1 MKKTWIT
8 FISVVVLSFIT
19 LIWIGTEVYQTQPP
33 IPETVIIKETND
45 VLYTKADIQ
54 TGQNVWE
61 SIGGMEV
68 GSIWG
73 HGSYVAPDWTADW
86 IHKEAVFML
95 EAWAQNDFNTNY
107 DNLDVEK
114 KAALK
119 ARLIKDIKTNTYNE
133 ADKSVTL
140 SVSRLAA
147 IKENIKHYTSI
158 FSEGKDVYAI
168 PKGALVDSEKL
179 EQLNAFLFW
188 TSWAASTNRP
198 NKDYTYTSN
207 WPHEPLID
215 NKITSDSLIWSGLSI
230 VLLLLFVGIL
240 TYYYLINHE
249 KGELLTKPESDPL
262 TNLKLFPS
270 QKAILKYFIVIS
282 LLIGLQVIL
291 GIITV
296 HYTVEGQAFFGFDL
310 ASFLPYSVTRTWH
323 TQLAVFWIAATW
335 LATGLFLAP
344 MISGKEMK
352 YQVFGINFLFVAL
365 IVIVLGSMLGE
376 WLGIHQFLDLTT
388 NFFFGHQGYEYMDLG
403 RFWQIF
409 LGIGLVLWVVMV
421 SRHVLYGIRKN
432 DESKHLLI
440 ILLVSVMAIGMF
452 FFSGLMYGENSSL
465 PVINYWRWWLVHLW
479 VEGFFEVFATVV
491 IAYIFSRLKI
501 ISVKTAGRVSI
512 ASASIFLAGG
522 IIGTLHHLYY
532 SGTPVQAI
540 ALGATFSA
548 LEVVPLTLMGF
559 EIRENWNL
567 LKSKQWMQKYKWPIF
582 FFIAVAFWNFVGA
595 GVFGFLINP
604 PIALYYIQG
613 LNTTAVHAHTALFGV
628 YGMLGM
634 GFILI
639 CLRFYSDRDWQNTKL
654 KRAFWL
660 LNIGL
665 VAMVLLSLLPIGIIQ
680 AYTSITK
687 GYSFARDADLL
698 YSPTVQTLKWMRMI
712 GDIIFSAGIF
722 YFCWFTIGETVYNFK
737 RKNTEITEIDPN
749 IIGVKIVT
757 PLPLPVKDKNP

>member
-1 MKKTWIT
+1 MKKTWIA
-8 FISVVVLSFIT
+8 FISVVVLSFIA
-19 LIWIGTEVYQTQPP
+19 LIWVGTEVYQTQPP
-33 IPETVIIKETND
+33 IPERVIVKDSGKII
-45 VLYTKADIQ
+45 YTKEDIQ
-54 TGQNVWE
+54 IGQNVWE

-86 IHKEAVFML
+86 IHKEAKYLL
-95 EAWAQNDFNTNY
+95 EYWSEKDFQTTY
-107 DNLDVEK
+107 DNLDVEN
-114 KAALK
+114 KAAIK
-119 ARLIKDIKTNTYNE
+119 ARLVNDIKTNTFNS
-133 ADKSVTL
+133 KTKTVTI
-140 SVSRLAA
+140 SKERLAA
-147 IKENIKHYTSI
+147 IKANVMHYTSI
-158 FSEGKDVYAI
+158 FSEGKEEYAI
-168 PKGALVDSEKL
+168 PKGALTDSVKL

-215 NKITSDSLIWSGLSI
+215 NLITNDSLIWSGLSI
-230 VLLLLFVGIL
+230 VLLLLFIGIL
-240 TYYYLINHE
+240 TFYYLRNHE
-249 KGELLTKPESDPL
+249 KGESLTKPDSDPL
-262 TNLKLFPS
+262 AGMQLVSS
-270 QKAILKYFIVIS
+270 QKAVLKYFIVIS
-282 LLIGLQVIL
+282 LLIGLQIVL
-291 GIITV
+291 GILTV

-310 ASFLPYSVTRTWH
+310 ANYLPYSITRTWH

-344 MISGKEMK
+344 MISGKEFK
-352 YQVFGINFLFVAL
+352 YQNFGINFLFVAL
-365 IVIVLGSMLGE
+365 IIIVLGSMLGE
-376 WLGIHQFLDLTT
+376 WLGVHQFLDLTT

-409 LGIGLVLWVVMV
+409 LGIGLVLWVFMV
-421 SRHVLYGIRKN
+421 GRHIVHAIRKN
-432 DESKHLLI
+432 DSSKQLLI
-440 ILLVSVMAIGMF
+440 ILLISVIAIGMF

-491 IAYIFSRLKI
+491 IAFIFSKMEI
-501 ISVKTAGRVSI
+501 ISPRTAGRVSV
-512 ASASIFLAGG
+512 ASATIFLAGG

-532 SGTPVQAI
+532 SGTPIQAI

-559 EIRENWNL
+559 EIKESWSL
-567 LKSKQWMQKYKWPIF
+567 LKSKPWMQKYKWPIF
-582 FFIAVAFWNFVGA
+582 FFIAVSFWNFVGA

-639 CLRFYSDRDWQNTKL
+639 CLRFYSDRIWSSKKL

-665 VAMVLLSLLPIGIIQ
+665 VAMVLFSLLPIGIIQ

-687 GYSFARDADLL
+687 GYSFARDSELL
-698 YSPTVQTLKWMRMI
+698 YSPTVQTLKWLRMI
-712 GDIIFSAGIF
+712 GDIIFSIGIF
-722 YFCWFTIGETVYNFK
+722 YFCWFTISETIYNYK
-737 RKNTEITEIDPN
+737 RKNSTN
-749 IIGVKIVT
+749 
-757 PLPLPVKDKNP
+757 

>member
-1 MKKTWIT
+1 MRKIWIA
-8 FISVVVLSFIT
+8 FISVIVLSFVV
-19 LIWIGTEVYQTQPP
+19 LIWVGTEVYQTQPP
-33 IPETVIIKETND
+33 IPELVIIKETNA
-45 VLYTKADIQ
+45 VAYTKEDIQ
-54 TGQNVWE
+54 IGQNVWE

-86 IHKEAVFML
+86 IHKEAVYML
-95 EAWAQNDFNTNY
+95 EHWAQADFDTAY
-107 DNLDVEK
+107 DDLDVEK
-114 KAALK
+114 KAAIK
-119 ARLIKDIKTNTYNE
+119 ARLIKDVKTNTFNP
-133 ADKSVTL
+133 DTKTITISQV
-140 SVSRLAA
+140 RWDA
-147 IKENIKHYTSI
+147 ISENIKHYSSI
-158 FSEGKDVYAI
+158 FSDGYEQYAI
-168 PKGALVDSEKL
+168 PKGALTDTVKL
-179 EQLNAFLFW
+179 GQLNAFLFW

-198 NKDYTYTSN
+198 EKDYTYTSN

-215 NKITSDSLIWSGLSI
+215 NLITDDSIIWSGLSI
-230 VLLLLFVGIL
+230 VLLLLFIGIL
-240 TYYYLINHE
+240 TYYYLRNHE
-249 KGELLTKPESDPL
+249 KGEILEKPNVDPL
-262 TNLKLFPS
+262 SNLQLVGS
-270 QKAILKYFIVIS
+270 QRAVLKYFIVIS
-282 LLIGLQVIL
+282 LLIALQVIL
-291 GIITV
+291 GAITV
-296 HYTVEGQAFFGFDL
+296 HYTVEGQAFFGYDL
-310 ASFLPYSVTRTWH
+310 SSFLPYSITRTWH
-323 TQLAVFWIAATW
+323 TQLAIFWIAATW

-352 YQVFGINFLFVAL
+352 YQVFGINFLFFAL
-365 IVIVLGSMLGE
+365 LIIVLGSMLGE
-376 WLGIHQFLDLTT
+376 WLGVHQFLDLTT

-403 RFWQIF
+403 RFWQYF
-409 LGIGLVLWVVMV
+409 LAIGLVLWVIMV
-421 SRHVLYGIRKN
+421 GRHLLFAIRQK
-432 DESKHLLI
+432 DESKDLII
-440 ILLVSVMAIGMF
+440 ILLISVVAIGMF

-491 IAYIFSRLKI
+491 IAFIFSRMKV
-501 ISVKTAGRVSI
+501 ISPKTAGRVSV
-512 ASASIFLAGG
+512 ASAAIFLAGG

-567 LKSKQWMQKYKWPIF
+567 LKSKDWIQKYKWPIF
-582 FFIAVAFWNFVGA
+582 FFIAVAFWNFIGA

-634 GFILI
+634 GFIII
-639 CLRFYSDRDWQNTKL
+639 CLRFYSDRVWQNTKL

-665 VAMVLLSLLPIGIIQ
+665 TAMVLFSLLPIGIIQ

-698 YSPTVQTLKWMRMI
+698 YSPVVQTLKWLRMI
-712 GDIIFSAGIF
+712 GDVIFSVGIF
-722 YFCWFTIGETVYNFK
+722 YFCWFTIDETIYNFK
-737 RKNTEITEIDPN
+737 RKKVEN
-749 IIGVKIVT
+749 
-757 PLPLPVKDKNP
+757 

>member
-1 MKKTWIT
+1 MRKTWIA
-8 FISVVVLSFIT
+8 FISVVTLSFIA
-19 LIWIGTEVYQTQPP
+19 LIWVGTEVYQTQPP
-33 IPETVIIKETND
+33 IPEKVVIKSSGEII
-45 VLYTKADIQ
+45 YTKEDIQ

-86 IHKEAVFML
+86 IHKEAIYLLNHWSKTEFQVP
-95 EAWAQNDFNTNY
+95 Y
-107 DNLDVEK
+107 DSLNVER
-114 KAALK
+114 KAAIK
-119 ARLIKDIKTNTYNE
+119 ARLINDIKTNTFNASTNIITISKE
-133 ADKSVTL
+133 
-140 SVSRLAA
+140 RLAA
-147 IKENIKHYTSI
+147 IKSNVKHYRSI
-158 FSEGKDVYAI
+158 FSDGKEEYAI
-168 PKGALVDSEKL
+168 PKGALTDSVKL

-215 NKITSDSLIWSGLSI
+215 NVITKDSVIWSGLSI
-230 VLLLLFVGIL
+230 VLLLLFIGIL
-240 TYYYLINHE
+240 TFYYLRNHE
-249 KGELLTKPESDPL
+249 KGDVITKPNTDPL
-262 TNLKLFPS
+262 TGMKLVRS

-282 LLIGLQVIL
+282 LLIGLQVVL

-296 HYTVEGQAFFGFDL
+296 HYTVEGQAFFGIDL
-310 ASFLPYSVTRTWH
+310 ASFLPYSITRTWH

-335 LATGLFLAP
+335 LSTGLFLAP
-344 MISGKEMK
+344 MISGKEFK

-365 IVIVLGSMLGE
+365 LIIVLGSMLGE
-376 WLGIHQFLDLTT
+376 WLGVHQFLDLTT

-403 RFWQIF
+403 RFWQLF
-409 LGIGLVLWVVMV
+409 LGIGLILWVFMV
-421 SRHVLYGIRKN
+421 GRHIVYAIRKN
-432 DESKHLLI
+432 DASKQLLTILLI
-440 ILLVSVMAIGMF
+440 SVVAIGMF

-491 IAYIFSRLKI
+491 IAFIFSKMEI
-501 ISVKTAGRVSI
+501 ISARTAGRVSI
-512 ASASIFLAGG
+512 ASATIFLSGG

-559 EIRENWNL
+559 EIKESWTL
-567 LKSKQWMQKYKWPIF
+567 LKSKPWMQKYKWPIF
-582 FFIAVAFWNFVGA
+582 FFIAVSFWNFIGA

-634 GFILI
+634 GFIII
-639 CLRFYSDRDWQNTKL
+639 CLRFYSNRTWESKKL
-654 KRAFWL
+654 KRAFWF

-665 VAMVLLSLLPIGIIQ
+665 IAMVLFSLLPIGIIQ
-680 AYTSITK
+680 AYTSITQ
-687 GYSFARDADLL
+687 GYSFARDAELL
-698 YSPTVQTLKWMRMI
+698 YSPVVQTLKWLRMI
-712 GDIIFSAGIF
+712 GDIIFSIGIY
-722 YFCWFTIGETVYNFK
+722 YFCWFTISETIYNYK
-737 RKNTEITEIDPN
+737 RK
-749 IIGVKIVT
+749 KI
-757 PLPLPVKDKNP
+757 N

>member
-1 MKKTWIT
+1 MKKIWIA
-8 FISVVVLSFIT
+8 FISVIVLSFAV
-19 LIWIGTEVYQTQPP
+19 LIWVGTEVYQKQPP
-33 IPETVIIKETND
+33 IPEKVLVKDTNE
-45 VLYTKADIQ
+45 VFYTIEDIQ
-54 TGQNVWE
+54 IGQNVWE

-73 HGSYVAPDWTADW
+73 HGSYVAPDWSADW
-86 IHKEAVFML
+86 IHREAVFML
-95 EAWAQNDFNTNY
+95 ELWANRDFNKQY
-107 DNLDVEK
+107 EQLDVEQ
-114 KAALK
+114 KAAIK
-119 ARLIKDIKTNTYNE
+119 ARLIKDIKTNTYNSATKTIVISKE
-133 ADKSVTL
+133 RV
-140 SVSRLAA
+140 AA
-147 IKENIKHYTSI
+147 INNNIQHYSKV
-158 FSEGKDVYAI
+158 FSEGNERYAI
-168 PKGALVDSEKL
+168 PEGALKDETKL
-179 EQLNAFLFW
+179 KQLNAFFFW

-198 NKDYTYTSN
+198 EKDYTYTSN

-215 NKITSDSLIWSGLSI
+215 NNITDGSIIWSGLSI
-230 VLLLLFVGIL
+230 VLLLVFIGIL
-240 TYYYLINHE
+240 TFYYLRNHE
-249 KGELLTKPESDPL
+249 KGEALTKPDKDPL
-262 TNLKLFPS
+262 ANMQLFKS
-270 QKAILKYFIVIS
+270 QKAVLKYFFVIS

-291 GIITV
+291 GVITV
-296 HYTVEGQAFFGFDL
+296 HYTVEGQSFFGFDL
-310 ASFLPYSVTRTWH
+310 SKYLPYSVSRTWH

-344 MISGKEMK
+344 MISKKEMK
-352 YQVFGINFLFVAL
+352 YQLFGINFLFVAL
-365 IVIVLGSMLGE
+365 IVIVFGSMLGE
-376 WLGIHQFLDLTT
+376 WLGVHQFLDLTT

-421 SRHVLYGIRKN
+421 SRHIIYAIRKN

-440 ILLVSVMAIGMF
+440 ILLISVMAIGMF

-491 IAYIFSRLKI
+491 IAFIFSRMEI
-501 ISVKTAGRVSI
+501 ISPKTAGRVSV

-532 SGTPVQAI
+532 SGTPIQAI

-567 LKSKQWMQKYKWPIF
+567 LKSKEWIQNYKWPIF
-582 FFIAVAFWNFVGA
+582 FFIAVSFWNFLGA

-634 GFILI
+634 GFIII
-639 CLRFYSDRDWQNTKL
+639 CLRFYSDRVWNSKKL
-654 KRAFWL
+654 KRAFWC

-665 VAMVLLSLLPIGIIQ
+665 VAMVVLSLLPIGIIQ
-680 AYTSITK
+680 AYTSITE
-687 GYSFARDADLL
+687 GYSFARESDLL
-698 YSPTVQTLKWMRMI
+698 YSPTIQTLKWMRMI
-712 GDIIFSAGIF
+712 GDIIFSVGIY
-722 YFCWFTIGETVYNFK
+722 YFCWFTIDEVIYNYK
-737 RKNTEITEIDPN
+737 RK
-749 IIGVKIVT
+749 K
-757 PLPLPVKDKNP
+757 

>member
-1 MKKTWIT
+1 MKKVWIA
-8 FISVVVLSFIT
+8 FSSVVILSFIA
-19 LIWIGTEVYQTQPP
+19 LIWVGTEVYQKQPP
-33 IPETVIIKETND
+33 IPKTVIIQETGET
-45 VLYTKADIQ
+45 VFTIEDIQ

-73 HGSYVAPDWTADW
+73 HGSYVAPDWSADW
-86 IHKEAVFML
+86 IHKEAVFLL
-95 EAWAQNDFNTNY
+95 ETWAQRDFDTSY
-107 DNLDVEK
+107 ESLGVEP

-119 ARLIKDIKTNTYNE
+119 ARLIKTIKTNTYNPSN
-133 ADKSVTL
+133 KSVTITKDRY
-140 SVSRLAA
+140 SA
-147 IKENIKHYTSI
+147 IVENAKHYADI
-158 FSEGKDVYAI
+158 FSNGHEKYAI
-168 PKGALVDSEKL
+168 PEGALVDVEKL
-179 EQLNAFLFW
+179 GQLNAFLFW

-198 NKDYTYTSN
+198 EKDYTYTSN
-207 WPHEPLID
+207 WPHEPLIG
-215 NKITSDSLIWSGLSI
+215 NTITADSQIWSGFSV
-230 VLLLLFVGIL
+230 VLLLLFIGVL
-240 TYYYLINHE
+240 TYYYLRKHE
-249 KGELLTKPESDPL
+249 KGDAIVHPKQDPL
-262 TNLKLFPS
+262 DTLVLVKS
-270 QKAILKYFIVIS
+270 QKSVLKYFIVIS
-282 LLIGLQVIL
+282 LLIALQVIL
-291 GIITV
+291 GALTV
-296 HYTVEGQAFFGFDL
+296 HYTVEGQAFFGMDL
-310 ASFLPYSVTRTWH
+310 SSILPYSITRTWH

-352 YQVFGINFLFVAL
+352 FQVFGINFLFGAL
-365 IVIVLGSMLGE
+365 LVIVLGSLIGE
-376 WLGIHQFLDLTT
+376 WLGVHQFLDLTT

-409 LGIGLVLWVVMV
+409 LAIGLVLWVIMV
-421 SRHVLYGIRKN
+421 GRHVVFAIKKN
-432 DESKHLLI
+432 DDSKHLLI
-440 ILLVSVMAIGMF
+440 ILLISVITIGMF

-479 VEGFFEVFATVV
+479 VEGFFEVFATVI
-491 IAYIFSRLKI
+491 IAFIFLRMKI
-501 ISVKTAGRVSI
+501 LSAKTAGRASI
-512 ASASIFLAGG
+512 ASATIFLAGG

-559 EIRENWNL
+559 EIRENWNI
-567 LKSKQWMQKYKWPIF
+567 LKEHDWMQKYKWPIF
-582 FFIAVAFWNFVGA
+582 FFIAVSFWNMVGA

-628 YGMLGM
+628 YGLLGM
-634 GFILI
+634 GFIII
-639 CLRFYSDRDWQNTKL
+639 CLRFYSDRVWNSKKL

-665 VAMVLLSLLPIGIIQ
+665 VAMVVFSMLPVGVIQ

-687 GYSFARDADLL
+687 GYSFARSADLL

-712 GDIIFSAGIF
+712 GDVIFSLGIF
-722 YFCWFTIGETVYNFK
+722 YFCWFTIGETIYCLK
-737 RKNTEITEIDPN
+737 RKTNTL
-749 IIGVKIVT
+749 K
-757 PLPLPVKDKNP
+757 

>member
-1 MKKTWIT
+1 MRKIWIA
-8 FISVVVLSFIT
+8 FISVVALSFMA
-19 LIWIGTEVYQTQPP
+19 LIWVGTDIYQTQPP
-33 IPETVIIKETND
+33 IPDLVFIKESNEI
-45 VLYTKADIQ
+45 VYTKEDIQ

-86 IHKEAVFML
+86 IHKEAIYL
-95 EAWAQNDFNTNY
+95 LNYWAEFEHQKDFKSLNN
-107 DNLDVEK
+107 EQQG
-114 KAALK
+114 AIK
-119 ARLIKDIKTNTYNE
+119 ARLVAEIKTNTFNE
-133 ADKSVTL
+133 TTKSISISEARYT
-140 SVSRLAA
+140 A
-147 IKENIKHYTSI
+147 IKENCNYYASL
-158 FSEGKDVYAI
+158 FSNGHEKYAI
-168 PKGALVDSEKL
+168 PKGALTDPIKL
-179 EQLNAFLFW
+179 KQLNAFLFW

-198 NKDYTYTSN
+198 NTDYTYTSN

-215 NKITSDSLIWSGLSI
+215 NTITADSQLWSGFSVI
-230 VLLLLFVGIL
+230 LLILFIGIL
-240 TYYYLINHE
+240 AYYYLRSHE
-249 KGELLTKPESDPL
+249 KGEAVKHPDKDPL
-262 TNLKLFPS
+262 LKLKFTRS
-270 QKAILKYFIVIS
+270 QKAVLKYFFVIS
-282 LLIGLQVIL
+282 LLIGLQIIL

-296 HYTVEGQAFFGFDL
+296 HYTVEGQAFFGIDL
-310 ASFLPYSVTRTWH
+310 ASVLPYSISRTWH

-344 MISGKEMK
+344 MISGKEMR
-352 YQVFGINFLFVAL
+352 YQVFGINFLFIAL
-365 IVIVLGSMLGE
+365 LIIVLGSMLGE
-376 WLGIHQFLDLTT
+376 WLGVHQFLDLTT

-403 RFWQIF
+403 RFWQIL
-409 LGIGLVLWVVMV
+409 LGVGLILWVFMV
-421 SRHVLYGIRKN
+421 GRHILFGIRKK
-432 DESKHLLI
+432 DDSKHLLI
-440 ILLVSVMAIGMF
+440 VLLVSVVAIGMF

-479 VEGFFEVFATVV
+479 VEGFFEVFATVI
-491 IAYIFSRLKI
+491 IAFIFLRMKI
-501 ISVKTAGRVSI
+501 LSAKTAGRASI
-512 ASASIFLAGG
+512 ASATIFLTGG

-567 LKSKQWMQKYKWPIF
+567 LKTSAWIQRYKWPIF
-582 FFIAVAFWNFVGA
+582 FFIAVAFWNLVGA

-639 CLRFYSDRDWQNTKL
+639 CLRFYSDRSWNSKQL
-654 KRAFWL
+654 KRAFWF

-665 VAMVLLSLLPIGIIQ
+665 IAMVLISVLPIGIIQ
-680 AYTSITK
+680 AYTSMTK
-687 GYSFARDADLL
+687 GYSYARDAELL
-698 YSPTVQTLKWMRMI
+698 YSPTVQTLKWLRMI
-712 GDIIFSAGIF
+712 GDVIFSIGIV
-722 YFCWFTIGETVYNFK
+722 YFIVFVVKETKYCLT
-737 RKNTEITEIDPN
+737 RK
-749 IIGVKIVT
+749 
-757 PLPLPVKDKNP
+757 

>member
-1 MKKTWIT
+1 
-8 FISVVVLSFIT
+8 
-19 LIWIGTEVYQTQPP
+19 
-33 IPETVIIKETND
+33 
-45 VLYTKADIQ
+45 
-54 TGQNVWE
+54 
-61 SIGGMEV
+61 
-68 GSIWG
+68 
-73 HGSYVAPDWTADW
+73 
-86 IHKEAVFML
+86 
-95 EAWAQNDFNTNY
+95 
-107 DNLDVEK
+107 
-114 KAALK
+114 
-119 ARLIKDIKTNTYNE
+119 
-133 ADKSVTL
+133 
-140 SVSRLAA
+140 
-147 IKENIKHYTSI
+147 
-158 FSEGKDVYAI
+158 
-168 PKGALVDSEKL
+168 
-179 EQLNAFLFW
+179 
-188 TSWAASTNRP
+188 
-198 NKDYTYTSN
+198 
-207 WPHEPLID
+207 
-215 NKITSDSLIWSGLSI
+215 
-230 VLLLLFVGIL
+230 GIL
-240 TYYYLINHE
+240 TYYYLLNHE
-249 KGELLTKPESDPL
+249 KEEILTKPDTDPL
-262 TNLKLFPS
+262 TNLKLFKS
-270 QKAILKYFIVIS
+270 QKTILKYFIVIS

-291 GIITV
+291 GIVTV

-310 ASFLPYSVTRTWH
+310 ANYLPYSITRTWH

-352 YQVFGINFLFVAL
+352 YQRFGINFLFFAL
-365 IVIVLGSMLGE
+365 LVIVLGSMLGE
-376 WLGIHQFLDLTT
+376 WLGVHQFLDLTT

-409 LGIGLVLWVVMV
+409 LGIGLVLWVIMV
-421 SRHVLYGIRKN
+421 SRHIFYAISKK

-440 ILLVSVMAIGMF
+440 ILLISVMAIGMF
-452 FFSGLMYGENSSL
+452 FFSGLMYGENSTL

-501 ISVKTAGRVSI
+501 ISGKTAGRVSI

-567 LKSKQWMQKYKWPIF
+567 LKSKEWMQKYKWPIF
-582 FFIAVAFWNFVGA
+582 FFIAVAFWNFIGA

-639 CLRFYSDRDWQNTKL
+639 CLRFYSDRVWQNKKL
-654 KRAFWL
+654 TLAFWL

-665 VAMVLLSLLPIGIIQ
+665 VAMVVLSLLPIGIIQ

-687 GYSFARDADLL
+687 G
-698 YSPTVQTLKWMRMI
+698 
-712 GDIIFSAGIF
+712 
-722 YFCWFTIGETVYNFK
+722 
-737 RKNTEITEIDPN
+737 
-749 IIGVKIVT
+749 
-757 PLPLPVKDKNP
+757 

>member
-1 MKKTWIT
+1 MKKIWIAFT
-8 FISVVVLSFIT
+8 SVVVLSFIV
-19 LIWIGTEVYQTQPP
+19 LIWVGTEVYQTQPP
-33 IPETVIIKETND
+33 IPEQVIVKESGEI
-45 VLYTKADIQ
+45 LYTKEDIQ
-54 TGQNVWE
+54 IGQNVWE

-95 EAWAQNDFNTNY
+95 EAWAQRDFQTNY
-107 DNLDVEK
+107 EDLDVEK

-119 ARLIKDIKTNTYNE
+119 ARLIKDIKTNTYN
-133 ADKSVTL
+133 KSDGTITI
-140 SVSRLAA
+140 SESRLAA
-147 IKENIKHYTSI
+147 TQSNIKHFTTI
-158 FSEGKDVYAI
+158 FSEGKAEYAI
-168 PKGALVDSEKL
+168 PKGALVDKDKL
-179 EQLNAFLFW
+179 EKLNAFLFW

-198 NKDYTYTSN
+198 NKEYTYTSN

-215 NKITSDSLIWSGLSI
+215 NNITKNSLIWSGLSI
-230 VLLLLFVGIL
+230 VLLLLFIGIL
-240 TYYYLINHE
+240 TFYYLRNHE
-249 KGELLTKPESDPL
+249 KGEVLTKPESDPL
-262 TNLKLFPS
+262 ENLKFTRS
-270 QKAILKYFIVIS
+270 QRAVLKYFIVIS

-296 HYTVEGQAFFGFDL
+296 HYTVEGQAFFGFEL
-310 ASFLPYSVTRTWH
+310 SSYLPYSITRTWH

-365 IVIVLGSMLGE
+365 IVIVFGSMLGE
-376 WLGIHQFLDLTT
+376 WLGVHQFLTLTM

-421 SRHVLYGIRKN
+421 SRHVIYGIRKN
-432 DESKHLLI
+432 DSSKHLLI
-440 ILLVSVMAIGMF
+440 ILLISVIAIGMF

-491 IAYIFSRLKI
+491 IAFIFSKLKI
-501 ISVKTAGRVSI
+501 ISESTAGRVSI

-582 FFIAVAFWNFVGA
+582 FFIAVAFWNFIGA

-613 LNTTAVHAHTALFGV
+613 LNTTAVHAHAALFGV

-639 CLRFYSDRDWQNTKL
+639 CLRFYSDRNWDSTKL

-665 VAMVLLSLLPIGIIQ
+665 VAMIVFSLLPIGIIQ

-687 GYSFARDADLL
+687 GYSFARDSDLL
-698 YSPTVQTLKWMRMI
+698 YSPTIQTLKWMRMI
-712 GDIIFSAGIF
+712 GDVIFSAGIF
-722 YFCWFTIGETVYNFK
+722 YFCWFTIKETIYNYK
-737 RKNTEITEIDPN
+737 RKA
-749 IIGVKIVT
+749 
-757 PLPLPVKDKNP
+757 

>member
-1 MKKTWIT
+1 MKKIWIAFT
-8 FISVVVLSFIT
+8 SVIVLSFAV
-19 LIWIGTEVYQTQPP
+19 LIWVGTQVYQKQPP
-33 IPETVIIKETND
+33 IPDKVLVKDTNE
-45 VLYTKADIQ
+45 VFYTKEDIQ
-54 TGQNVWE
+54 IGQNVWE

-73 HGSYVAPDWTADW
+73 HGSYVAPDWSADW
-86 IHKEAVFML
+86 IHREAVFML
-95 EAWAQNDFNTNY
+95 DLWAKRDFNQKY
-107 DNLDVEK
+107 KALDVEK
-114 KAALK
+114 KAAIK
-119 ARLIKDIKTNTYNE
+119 ARLIKDIKTNTYNSATKTIIISKE
-133 ADKSVTL
+133 RV
-140 SVSRLAA
+140 AA
-147 IKENIKHYTSI
+147 INNNIEHFSKI
-158 FSEGKDVYAI
+158 FSNGNERYAI
-168 PKGALVDSEKL
+168 PEGALTDEAKL
-179 EQLNAFLFW
+179 KQLNAFFFW

-198 NKDYTYTSN
+198 EKDYTYTSN

-215 NKITSDSLIWSGLSI
+215 NNITDSSIIWSGLSI
-230 VLLLLFVGIL
+230 VLLLVFIGIL
-240 TYYYLINHE
+240 TFYYLRNHE
-249 KGELLTKPESDPL
+249 KGESLTKPDSDPL
-262 TNLKLFPS
+262 ANMTLAKS
-270 QKAILKYFIVIS
+270 QKAVLKYFFVIS

-296 HYTVEGQAFFGFDL
+296 HYTVEGQSFFGFNL
-310 ASFLPYSVTRTWH
+310 AKYLPYSVSRTWH

-344 MISGKEMK
+344 MISKKEMK
-352 YQVFGINFLFVAL
+352 YQLFGINFLFVAL
-365 IVIVLGSMLGE
+365 IVIVFGSMVGE
-376 WLGIHQFLDLTT
+376 WLGVHQFLDLTT

-421 SRHVLYGIRKN
+421 SRHIIYAIRKN

-440 ILLVSVMAIGMF
+440 ILLISVMAIGMF

-491 IAYIFSRLKI
+491 IAFIFSRMEI
-501 ISVKTAGRVSI
+501 ISPKTAGRVSI

-532 SGTPVQAI
+532 SGTPIQAI

-567 LKSKQWMQKYKWPIF
+567 LKSKKWIQIYKWPIF
-582 FFIAVAFWNFVGA
+582 FFIAVSFWNFLGA

-634 GFILI
+634 GFIII
-639 CLRFYSDRDWQNTKL
+639 CLRFYSDRVWSSTKL
-654 KRAFWL
+654 KRAFWF

-665 VAMVLLSLLPIGIIQ
+665 VAMVVLSLLPIGIIQ
-680 AYTSITK
+680 AYTSITE
-687 GYSFARDADLL
+687 GYSFARESDLL
-698 YSPTVQTLKWMRMI
+698 YSPTIQTLKWMRMI
-712 GDIIFSAGIF
+712 GDILFSIGIF
-722 YFCWFTIGETVYNFK
+722 YFCWFTIDEVMYNYK
-737 RKNTEITEIDPN
+737 RK
-749 IIGVKIVT
+749 K
-757 PLPLPVKDKNP
+757 

>member
-1 MKKTWIT
+1 MKKVWIA
-8 FISVVVLSFIT
+8 FSSVVILSFIA
-19 LIWIGTEVYQTQPP
+19 LIWVGTEVYQTQPP
-33 IPETVIIKETND
+33 IPETVTIKETGEI
-45 VLYTKADIQ
+45 VFTKADIQ
-54 TGQNVWE
+54 IGQNVWE

-73 HGSYVAPDWTADW
+73 HGSYVAPDWSADW

-95 EAWAQNDFNTNY
+95 AAWAKKDFNSTY
-107 DNLDVEK
+107 ENLDVEN

-119 ARLIKDIKTNTYNE
+119 ARLIKDIKTNSYNPETE
-133 ADKSVTL
+133 AINISAA
-140 SVSRLAA
+140 RYAA
-147 IKENIKHYTSI
+147 ITSNSAHYTDI
-158 FSEGKDVYAI
+158 FSNGYEQYAI
-168 PKGALVDSEKL
+168 PKGALTDTVKL
-179 EQLNAFLFW
+179 AQLNAFLFW

-198 NKDYTYTSN
+198 NENYTYTSN
-207 WPHEPLID
+207 WPHEPLIG
-215 NKITSDSLIWSGLSI
+215 NTITPESQIWSGFSI
-230 VLLLLFVGIL
+230 VLLLLFIGAL
-240 TYYYLINHE
+240 SYYYIRNHE
-249 KGELLTKPESDPL
+249 KGDAVIHPDHDPL
-262 TNLKLFPS
+262 ETLVLTRS
-270 QKAILKYFIVIS
+270 QRSVLKYFIVIS
-282 LLIGLQVIL
+282 LLIALQVVL
-291 GIITV
+291 GALTV

-310 ASFLPYSVTRTWH
+310 SSFLPYSITRTWH

-352 YQVFGINFLFVAL
+352 FQVFGINFLFIAL
-365 IVIVLGSMLGE
+365 IIIVFGSMLGE
-376 WLGIHQFLDLTT
+376 WLGVHQFLDLTT

-409 LGIGLVLWVVMV
+409 LGIGLVLWVLMV
-421 SRHVLYGIRKN
+421 GRHVVFAIKKN
-432 DESKHLLI
+432 DDSKHLLI
-440 ILLVSVMAIGMF
+440 ILLISVIAIGMF

-491 IAYIFSRLKI
+491 IAFIFLRMNILSA
-501 ISVKTAGRVSI
+501 KTAGKASI
-512 ASASIFLAGG
+512 ASATIFLAGG

-567 LKSKQWMQKYKWPIF
+567 LKSKEWIQKYKWPIF
-582 FFIAVAFWNFVGA
+582 FFIAVAFWNMVGA

-628 YGMLGM
+628 YGLLGM
-634 GFILI
+634 GFIII
-639 CLRFYSDRDWQNTKL
+639 CLRFYSDRVWDSIKL

-665 VAMVLLSLLPIGIIQ
+665 VAMVVLSLLPIGIIQ

-687 GYSFARDADLL
+687 GYSFARDAELL

-712 GDIIFSAGIF
+712 GDIIFSVGIF
-722 YFCWFTIGETVYNFK
+722 YFCWFTIQESVYCIK
-737 RKNTEITEIDPN
+737 KKN
-749 IIGVKIVT
+749 
-757 PLPLPVKDKNP
+757 

>member
-1 MKKTWIT
+1 MKKVWIA
-8 FISVVVLSFIT
+8 FSCVVILSFIA
-19 LIWIGTEVYQTQPP
+19 LIWVGTEVYQKQPP
-33 IPETVIIKETND
+33 IPETVIIKETGQTIF
-45 VLYTKADIQ
+45 TKEDIQ

-73 HGSYVAPDWTADW
+73 HGSYVAPDWSADW

-95 EAWAQNDFNTNY
+95 NSWAKRDYNSTY
-107 DNLDVEK
+107 ENLDVER

-119 ARLIKDIKTNTYNE
+119 ARLIKHIKTNTYNPSNE
-133 ADKSVTL
+133 SITISQDRYNAI
-140 SVSRLAA
+140 VS
-147 IKENIKHYTSI
+147 NSKHYADI
-158 FSEGKDVYAI
+158 FSNGHEKYAI
-168 PKGALVDSEKL
+168 PKGALVDVDKL
-179 EQLNAFLFW
+179 AKLNTFLFW

-198 NKDYTYTSN
+198 DKDYTYTSN
-207 WPHEPLID
+207 WPHEPLI
-215 NKITSDSLIWSGLSI
+215 NNTITADSQIWSGFSV
-230 VLLLLFVGIL
+230 VLLLLFIGIL
-240 TYYYLINHE
+240 TYYYLRNHE
-249 KGELLTKPESDPL
+249 KGHAVVHPKEDPL
-262 TNLKLFPS
+262 EKMVFTRS
-270 QKAILKYFIVIS
+270 QKSVLKYFIVIS
-282 LLIGLQVIL
+282 LLIALQVVL
-291 GIITV
+291 GAITV
-296 HYTVEGQAFFGFDL
+296 HYTVEGQSFFGFDL
-310 ASFLPYSVTRTWH
+310 SSFLPYSITRTWH

-352 YQVFGINFLFVAL
+352 FQVFGINFLFGAL
-365 IVIVLGSMLGE
+365 LAIVLGSLAGE
-376 WLGIHQFLDLTT
+376 WLGVHQFFDLTT

-409 LGIGLVLWVVMV
+409 LAIGLVLWVLMV
-421 SRHVLYGIRKN
+421 GRHVVFAIKKN
-432 DESKHLLI
+432 DDSKHLLI
-440 ILLVSVMAIGMF
+440 ILLISVIAIGMF

-479 VEGFFEVFATVV
+479 VEGFFEVFATVI
-491 IAYIFSRLKI
+491 IAFIFLRMKI
-501 ISVKTAGRVSI
+501 LSAKTAGRASI
-512 ASASIFLAGG
+512 ASATIFLAGG

-567 LKSKQWMQKYKWPIF
+567 LKSHKWVQNYKWPIF
-582 FFIAVAFWNFVGA
+582 FFIAVAFWNMVGA

-628 YGMLGM
+628 YGLLGM
-634 GFILI
+634 GFIII
-639 CLRFYSDRDWQNTKL
+639 CLRFYSDRVWNSTKL
-654 KRAFWL
+654 KRAFWF

-665 VAMVLLSLLPIGIIQ
+665 VAMVVLSLLPIGIIQ
-680 AYTSITK
+680 AYTSITE
-687 GYSFARDADLL
+687 GYSFARSEDLL

-712 GDIIFSAGIF
+712 GDIIFSVGIF
-722 YFCWFTIGETVYNFK
+722 YFCWFTIQETLYCLK
-737 RKNTEITEIDPN
+737 RKN
-749 IIGVKIVT
+749 
-757 PLPLPVKDKNP
+757 

>member
-1 MKKTWIT
+1 MKKVWIA
-8 FISVVVLSFIT
+8 FSSVVILSFVA
-19 LIWIGTEVYQTQPP
+19 LIWVGTEVYQKQPP
-33 IPETVIIKETND
+33 IPNTVVVKETGQ
-45 VLYTKADIQ
+45 VVFSKEDIQ

-73 HGSYVAPDWTADW
+73 HGSYVAPDWSADW

-95 EAWAQNDFNTNY
+95 NYWAQKDFNLKY
-107 DNLDVEK
+107 DALNVEQQ
-114 KAALK
+114 AAIK
-119 ARLIKDIKTNTYNE
+119 ARLIKDVKTNTFDENN
-133 ADKSVTL
+133 KSIQISEV
-140 SVSRLAA
+140 RYLA
-147 IKENIKHYTSI
+147 IQNNSKHYADV
-158 FSEGKDVYAI
+158 FSNGFEKYAI
-168 PKGALVDSEKL
+168 PKGVLKDEVKL
-179 EQLNAFLFW
+179 AQLNSFLFW

-198 NKDYTYTSN
+198 DKDYTYTSN

-215 NKITSDSLIWSGLSI
+215 NTITVDSQVWSGFSI
-230 VLLLLFVGIL
+230 ILLLLFIGIL
-240 TYYYLINHE
+240 TYYYLSNHE
-249 KGELLTKPESDPL
+249 KGEAVENQNLDPL
-262 TNLKLFPS
+262 VKLSFTRS
-270 QKAILKYFIVIS
+270 QKAVLKYFLIVS
-282 LLIGLQVIL
+282 LLIALQVVL
-291 GIITV
+291 GAVTV
-296 HYTVEGQAFFGFDL
+296 HYTVEGQSFFGFDL
-310 ASFLPYSVTRTWH
+310 SSFLPYSITRTWH

-365 IVIVLGSMLGE
+365 LIIVLGSMLGE
-376 WLGIHQFLDLTT
+376 WLGVHQFLDLTT

-409 LGIGLVLWVVMV
+409 LGIGLILWVVMV
-421 SRHVLYGIRKN
+421 GRHIVYAIKRN
-432 DESKHLLI
+432 DDSKHLLI
-440 ILLVSVMAIGMF
+440 ILLISVMAIGMF
-452 FFSGLMYGENSSL
+452 FFSGLVYGENSSL

-491 IAYIFSRLKI
+491 IAFIFSRMKI
-501 ISVKTAGRVSI
+501 ISVKTAGKASI
-512 ASASIFLAGG
+512 ASATIFLAGG
-522 IIGTLHHLYY
+522 IVGTLHHLYF

-567 LKSKQWMQKYKWPIF
+567 LKINPWIQKYKWPIF
-582 FFIAVAFWNFVGA
+582 FFMGVSFWNLVGA

-628 YGMLGM
+628 YGLLGM
-634 GFILI
+634 GFIII
-639 CLRFYSDRDWQNTKL
+639 CLRFYSDRAWNHSYL
-654 KRAFWL
+654 KKSFWY

-665 VAMVLLSLLPIGIIQ
+665 VAMVVLSLLPIGIIQ

-687 GYSFARDADLL
+687 GYSFARDAELL
-698 YSPTVQTLKWMRMI
+698 YSPTLQVLKWMRI
-712 GDIIFSAGIF
+712 VGDVIFSIGIY
-722 YFCWFTIGETVYNFK
+722 YFCLFTVKETLYCFK
-737 RKNTEITEIDPN
+737 K
-749 IIGVKIVT
+749 K
-757 PLPLPVKDKNP
+757 

>member
-1 MKKTWIT
+1 MRKIWIAFT
-8 FISVVVLSFIT
+8 SVVVLSFIV
-19 LIWIGTEVYQTQPP
+19 LIWVGTEVYQTQPP
-33 IPETVIIKETND
+33 IPEKVIIKETGA
-45 VLYTKADIQ
+45 VFYTKDDIQ

-95 EAWAQNDFNTNY
+95 EAWAQNDFQMSY
-107 DNLDVEK
+107 DALDVEK

-119 ARLIKDIKTNTYNE
+119 ARLIKDIKTNSYN
-133 ADKSVTL
+133 KSNGTITI
-140 SVSRLAA
+140 SASRLAA
-147 IKENIKHYTSI
+147 IQNNIKHYTTI
-158 FSEGKDVYAI
+158 FSEGKAEYAI
-168 PKGALVDSEKL
+168 PKGALTDKDKL
-179 EQLNAFLFW
+179 QKLNAFLFW

-198 NKDYTYTSN
+198 EKEYTYTSN

-215 NKITSDSLIWSGLSI
+215 NNITKNSLIWSGLSI
-230 VLLLLFVGIL
+230 VLLLLFIGIL
-240 TYYYLINHE
+240 TFYYLRNHE
-249 KGELLTKPESDPL
+249 KGEMLTKPDSDPL
-262 TNLKLFPS
+262 ENMKFTRS
-270 QKAILKYFIVIS
+270 QRAVLKYFIVIS

-291 GIITV
+291 GILTV
-296 HYTVEGQAFFGFDL
+296 HYTVEGQAFFGFEL
-310 ASFLPYSVTRTWH
+310 SKYLPYSITRTWH

-365 IVIVLGSMLGE
+365 IVIVFGSMLGE
-376 WLGIHQFLDLTT
+376 WLGVHQFLSLTV

-421 SRHVLYGIRKN
+421 SRHVIYGIRKN
-432 DESKHLLI
+432 DSSKHLLI

-491 IAYIFSRLKI
+491 IAFIFSKLKI
-501 ISVKTAGRVSI
+501 ISPSTAGRVSI

-582 FFIAVAFWNFVGA
+582 FFIAVAFWNFIGA

-639 CLRFYSDRDWQNTKL
+639 CLRFYSDRTWENTKL

-665 VAMVLLSLLPIGIIQ
+665 VAMVAFSLLPIGIIQ

-687 GYSFARDADLL
+687 GYSFARDSDLL
-698 YSPTVQTLKWMRMI
+698 YSPVVQTLKWLRMI
-712 GDIIFSAGIF
+712 GDTIFSIGIF
-722 YFCWFTIGETVYNFK
+722 YFCWFTINETIYNFK
-737 RKNTEITEIDPN
+737 RK
-749 IIGVKIVT
+749 V
-757 PLPLPVKDKNP
+757 

>member
-1 MKKTWIT
+1 MKKTWIA
-8 FISVVVLSFIT
+8 FISVVTLSFIA
-19 LIWIGTEVYQTQPP
+19 LIWVGTEVYQTQPP
-33 IPETVIIKETND
+33 IPEKVIVKNSGE
-45 VLYTKADIQ
+45 VVYTKEDIQ
-54 TGQNVWE
+54 IGQNVWE

-86 IHKEAVFML
+86 IHKEAVYLL
-95 EAWAQNDFNTNY
+95 ENWSETDFQKPYN
-107 DNLDVEK
+107 NLDLEN
-114 KAALK
+114 KAAIK
-119 ARLIKDIKTNTYNE
+119 ARLINDIKTNTYNSNT
-133 ADKSVTL
+133 KTVTI
-140 SVSRLAA
+140 SKERLAA
-147 IKENIKHYTSI
+147 IKANVKHYTSI
-158 FSEGKDVYAI
+158 FSEGKEQYAI
-168 PKGALVDSEKL
+168 PKGALTDPIKL

-215 NKITSDSLIWSGLSI
+215 NVITKDSIIWSGLSI
-230 VLLLLFVGIL
+230 VLLLLFIGVL
-240 TYYYLINHE
+240 TFYYLRNHE
-249 KGELLTKPESDPL
+249 KGDLITKPDSDPL
-262 TNLKLFPS
+262 TGMTLVRS
-270 QKAILKYFIVIS
+270 QKSVLKYFIVIS
-282 LLIGLQVIL
+282 LLIGLQVVL

-310 ASFLPYSVTRTWH
+310 ANILPYSITRTWH

-344 MISGKEMK
+344 MISGKEFK

-365 IVIVLGSMLGE
+365 IIIVLGSMLGE
-376 WLGIHQFLDLTT
+376 WLGVHQFLDLTT

-409 LGIGLVLWVVMV
+409 LGIGLILWVFMV
-421 SRHVLYGIRKN
+421 GRHILHAIRKN
-432 DESKHLLI
+432 DASKNLLI
-440 ILLVSVMAIGMF
+440 ILLVSVVAIGMF

-491 IAYIFSRLKI
+491 IAFIFSKMEV
-501 ISVKTAGRVSI
+501 ISTRTAGRVSV
-512 ASASIFLAGG
+512 ASATIFLAGG

-532 SGTPVQAI
+532 SGTPIQAI

-559 EIRENWNL
+559 EIKESWSL
-567 LKSKQWMQKYKWPIF
+567 LKSKPWMLKYKWPIF
-582 FFIAVAFWNFVGA
+582 FFIAVSFWNFIGA

-639 CLRFYSDRDWQNTKL
+639 CLRFYSDRIWESKKL

-665 VAMVLLSLLPIGIIQ
+665 IAMVLFSLLPIGIIQ

-687 GYSFARDADLL
+687 GYSFARDAELL
-698 YSPTVQTLKWMRMI
+698 YSPVVQTLKWLRMI
-712 GDIIFSAGIF
+712 GDIIFSVGIY
-722 YFCWFTIGETVYNFK
+722 YFCWFTISETIYNYK
-737 RKNTEITEIDPN
+737 RKNSTN
-749 IIGVKIVT
+749 
-757 PLPLPVKDKNP
+757 

>member
-8 FISVVVLSFIT
+8 FISVVTLSFIA
-19 LIWIGTEVYQTQPP
+19 LIWVGTEVYQTQPP
-33 IPETVIIKETND
+33 IPDTVIIKDSGEI
-45 VLYTKADIQ
+45 VYTKEDIQ
-54 TGQNVWE
+54 IGQNVWE

-73 HGSYVAPDWTADW
+73 HGSYVAPDWSADW
-86 IHKEAVFML
+86 IHKEAVYL
-95 EAWAQNDFNTNY
+95 LDYWSKKDFNKTY
-107 DNLDVEK
+107 DALDIEN
-114 KAALK
+114 KAAIK
-119 ARLIKDIKTNTYNE
+119 ARLINEIKSNTFNE
-133 ADKSVTL
+133 DTKSITI
-140 SVSRLAA
+140 SKERFKAIRLNVA
-147 IKENIKHYTSI
+147 HYTSI
-158 FSEGKDVYAI
+158 FSEGKEEYAI
-168 PKGALVDSEKL
+168 PKGALTDAVKL

-215 NKITSDSLIWSGLSI
+215 NVITKDSIIWSGLSI
-230 VLLLLFVGIL
+230 VLLLLFIGIL
-240 TYYYLINHE
+240 TFYYLRNHE
-249 KGELLTKPESDPL
+249 KGDIITKPESDPL
-262 TNLKLFPS
+262 IGMKFVNS
-270 QKAILKYFIVIS
+270 QKAVLKYFIVIS
-282 LLIGLQVIL
+282 LLIGLQVVL

-296 HYTVEGQAFFGFDL
+296 HYTVEGQSFFGFDL
-310 ASFLPYSVTRTWH
+310 ANYLPYSITRTWH

-344 MISGKEMK
+344 MISGKEFK
-352 YQVFGINFLFVAL
+352 YQCFGINFLFIAL
-365 IVIVLGSMLGE
+365 IIIVLGSMLGE
-376 WLGIHQFLDLTT
+376 WLGVHQFLDLTT

-409 LGIGLVLWVVMV
+409 LGIGLILWVFMV
-421 SRHVLYGIRKN
+421 GRHILHGISKN
-432 DESKHLLI
+432 DDSKQLLI
-440 ILLVSVMAIGMF
+440 ILLISVVAIGMF

-491 IAYIFSRLKI
+491 IAFIFSKMKI
-501 ISVKTAGRVSI
+501 ISSKTAGRVSV
-512 ASASIFLAGG
+512 ASATIFLTGG

-532 SGTPVQAI
+532 SGTPIQAI

-559 EIRENWNL
+559 EIKESWSL
-567 LKSKQWMQKYKWPIF
+567 LKSKPWMQKYKWPIF
-582 FFIAVAFWNFVGA
+582 FFIAVSFWNFIGA

-639 CLRFYSDRDWQNTKL
+639 CLRFYSNRTWESKKL

-665 VAMVLLSLLPIGIIQ
+665 VAMVLFSLLPIGIIQ

-687 GYSFARDADLL
+687 GYSFARDSELL
-698 YSPTVQTLKWMRMI
+698 YSPVVQTLKWLRMI
-712 GDIIFSAGIF
+712 GDVIFSVGIY
-722 YFCWFTIGETVYNFK
+722 YFCWFTISETIYNYK
-737 RKNTEITEIDPN
+737 IKNGTN
-749 IIGVKIVT
+749 
-757 PLPLPVKDKNP
+757 

>member
-1 MKKTWIT
+1 MKKVWIA
-8 FISVVVLSFIT
+8 FSSVVILSFIA
-19 LIWIGTEVYQTQPP
+19 LIWVGTEVYQKQPP
-33 IPETVIIKETND
+33 IPKTVIIQETGET
-45 VLYTKADIQ
+45 VFTIEDIQ

-73 HGSYVAPDWTADW
+73 HGSYVAPDWSADW
-86 IHKEAVFML
+86 IHKEAVFLL
-95 EAWAQNDFNTNY
+95 ETWSQRDFNTSY
-107 DNLDVEK
+107 ESLGVEP
-114 KAALK
+114 KATLK
-119 ARLIKDIKTNTYNE
+119 ARLIKTIKTNTYNSSNE
-133 ADKSVTL
+133 SVTITKDRY
-140 SVSRLAA
+140 SA
-147 IKENIKHYTSI
+147 IVENAKHYADI
-158 FSEGKDVYAI
+158 FTKGHEKYAI
-168 PKGALVDSEKL
+168 PKGALVDVEKL

-198 NKDYTYTSN
+198 EKDYTYTSN

-215 NKITSDSLIWSGLSI
+215 NTITADSQIWSGFSV
-230 VLLLLFVGIL
+230 VLLLLFIGVL
-240 TYYYLINHE
+240 TYYYLRKHE
-249 KGELLTKPESDPL
+249 KGDAIVHPKQDPL
-262 TNLKLFPS
+262 DTLVLVKS
-270 QKAILKYFIVIS
+270 QKSVLKYFVVIS
-282 LLIGLQVIL
+282 LLIALQVVL
-291 GIITV
+291 GALTV
-296 HYTVEGQAFFGFDL
+296 HYTVEGQAFFGMDI
-310 ASFLPYSVTRTWH
+310 SSILPYSITRTWH

-352 YQVFGINFLFVAL
+352 FQVFGINFLFGAL
-365 IVIVLGSMLGE
+365 LVIVLGSLIGE
-376 WLGIHQFLDLTT
+376 WLGVHQFLDLTT

-403 RFWQIF
+403 RFWQLF
-409 LGIGLVLWVVMV
+409 LAIGLVLWVIMV
-421 SRHVLYGIRKN
+421 GRHVVFAIKKN
-432 DESKHLLI
+432 DDSKHLLI
-440 ILLVSVMAIGMF
+440 ILLISVIAIGMF

-479 VEGFFEVFATVV
+479 VEGFFEVFATVI
-491 IAYIFSRLKI
+491 IAFIFLRMKI
-501 ISVKTAGRVSI
+501 LSAKTAGRASI
-512 ASASIFLAGG
+512 ASATIFLAGG

-559 EIRENWNL
+559 EIRENWNI
-567 LKSKQWMQKYKWPIF
+567 LKEHDWMQKYKWPIF
-582 FFIAVAFWNFVGA
+582 FFIAVSFWNMVGA

-628 YGMLGM
+628 YGILGM
-634 GFILI
+634 GFIII
-639 CLRFYSDRDWQNTKL
+639 CLRFYSDRVWESTKL

-665 VAMVLLSLLPIGIIQ
+665 VAMVVFSMLPVGIIQ

-687 GYSFARDADLL
+687 GYSFARSADLL

-712 GDIIFSAGIF
+712 GDVIFSVGIF
-722 YFCWFTIGETVYNFK
+722 YFCWFTISETIYCLK
-737 RKNTEITEIDPN
+737 RK
-749 IIGVKIVT
+749 
-757 PLPLPVKDKNP
+757 KN

>member
-1 MKKTWIT
+1 MRNIWIG
-8 FISVVVLSFIT
+8 FISVVVLSFIA
-19 LIWIGTEVYQTQPP
+19 LIWVGTDIYQTQPP
-33 IPETVIIKETND
+33 IPERVIVQGTDTE
-45 VLYTKADIQ
+45 VYTKATIA

-86 IHKEAVFML
+86 IHREAVFML
-95 EAWAQNDFNTNY
+95 NHWAQQDYQQAY
-107 DNLDVEK
+107 D
-114 KAALK
+114 ALNHEQQAVIK
-119 ARLIKDIKTNTYNE
+119 ARLVHDIRTNTYNPK
-133 ADKSVTL
+133 DGSITISKV
-140 SVSRLAA
+140 RYMA
-147 IKENIKHYTSI
+147 IQDNSAYYANI
-158 FSEGKDVYAI
+158 FSEGHEKYAI
-168 PKGALVDSEKL
+168 QKGALTDTKKL
-179 EQLNAFLFW
+179 AELNSFLFW

-198 NKDYTYTSN
+198 GEIYTYTSN

-215 NKITSDSLIWSGLSI
+215 NTITADSQLWSGFSI
-230 VLLLLFVGIL
+230 ILLLLFIGIL
-240 TYYYLINHE
+240 TYYYIRNHE
-249 KGELLTKPESDPL
+249 KGEAVTSPSTDPL
-262 TNLKLFPS
+262 QKLTLTRS

-282 LLIGLQVIL
+282 LLIGLQIIL
-291 GIITV
+291 GILTV
-296 HYTVEGQAFFGFDL
+296 HYTVEGQAFFGLDL
-310 ASFLPYSVTRTWH
+310 ASILPYSITRTWH

-344 MISGKEMK
+344 MISGKEFK

-365 IVIVLGSMLGE
+365 LVIVLGSLMGE

-409 LGIGLVLWVVMV
+409 LGIGLILWVIMV
-421 SRHVLYGIRKN
+421 GRHVLHGIRKN
-432 DESKHLLI
+432 DDSKHLLI
-440 ILLVSVMAIGMF
+440 ILLISVVAIGMF

-479 VEGFFEVFATVV
+479 VEGFFEVFATVI
-491 IAYIFSRLKI
+491 IAFIFLRMKI
-501 ISVKTAGRVSI
+501 LSAKTAGKASI
-512 ASASIFLAGG
+512 ASATIFLAGG

-567 LKSKQWMQKYKWPIF
+567 LKSNEWIQRYKWPIF
-582 FFIAVAFWNFVGA
+582 FFIAVAFWNMVGA

-639 CLRFYSDRDWQNTKL
+639 CLRFYSKRAWDSPKL
-654 KRAFWL
+654 KRAFWF

-665 VAMVLLSLLPIGIIQ
+665 IAMVLLSLLPVGIIQ

-687 GYSFARDADLL
+687 GYSFARDAELL
-698 YSPTVQTLKWMRMI
+698 YSPTVQTLKWLRMI
-712 GDIIFSAGIF
+712 GDIIFSVGIF
-722 YFCWFTIGETVYNFK
+722 YFCWFAISETVHCFK
-737 RKNTEITEIDPN
+737 KA
-749 IIGVKIVT
+749 
-757 PLPLPVKDKNP
+757 

>member
-1 MKKTWIT
+1 MKKTWT
-8 FISVVVLSFIT
+8 VFTSVVVLSFIV

-33 IPETVIIKETND
+33 IPERVVVEGTGDI
-45 VLYTKADIQ
+45 LYTKADIQ
-54 TGQNVWE
+54 IGQNVWE

-86 IHKEAVFML
+86 IHREAVFML
-95 EAWAQNDFNTNY
+95 EHWANRDYNTNY
-107 DNLDVEK
+107 ANLDVEK

-119 ARLIKDIKTNTYNE
+119 ARLIKDVKTNLFDPSTKTITISKE
-133 ADKSVTL
+133 RA
-140 SVSRLAA
+140 AA
-147 IKENIKHYTSI
+147 IKNNIAHYSSI
-158 FSEGKDVYAI
+158 FSEGKAEYAI
-168 PKGALVDSEKL
+168 PKGALVNEAKL
-179 EQLNAFLFW
+179 EQLNAFFFW

-198 NKDYTYTSN
+198 EKDYTYTSN

-215 NKITSDSLIWSGLSI
+215 NTITDDSLIWSGLSI
-230 VLLLLFVGIL
+230 VLLLLFIGIL
-240 TYYYLINHE
+240 TYYYLRNHE
-249 KGELLTKPESDPL
+249 KGESLEKPDKDPL
-262 TNLKLFPS
+262 TNLKLVRS
-270 QKAILKYFIVIS
+270 QRAVLKYFIVIS
-282 LLIGLQVIL
+282 LLIALQVVL

-310 ASFLPYSVTRTWH
+310 SSYLPYSISRTWH
-323 TQLAVFWIAATW
+323 TQLAIFWIAATW

-352 YQVFGINFLFVAL
+352 YQVLGINFLFIAL
-365 IVIVLGSMLGE
+365 LVIVLGSMMGE
-376 WLGIHQFLDLTT
+376 WLGVHQLLELTT
-388 NFFFGHQGYEYMDLG
+388 NFYFGHQGYEYMDLG
-403 RFWQIF
+403 RFWQIL
-409 LGIGLVLWVVMV
+409 LGIGLVLWVIMV
-421 SRHVLYGIRKN
+421 SRHIMYGIRKN

-440 ILLVSVMAIGMF
+440 ILLISVVAIGMF

-491 IAYIFSRLKI
+491 IAFIFSRMKI
-501 ISVKTAGRVSI
+501 ISTKTAGRVSI

-532 SGTPVQAI
+532 SGTPIQAI

-567 LKSKQWMQKYKWPIF
+567 LKSRDWIQKYKWPIF
-582 FFIAVAFWNFVGA
+582 FFISVAFWNFIGA

-634 GFILI
+634 GFIII
-639 CLRFYSDRDWQNTKL
+639 CLRFYSDRIWSNTKL

-665 VAMVLLSLLPIGIIQ
+665 VAMVVFSLLPIGIIQ
-680 AYTSITK
+680 AYTSITQ
-687 GYSFARDADLL
+687 GYSFARDSELL

-712 GDIIFSAGIF
+712 GDIIFSVGIF
-722 YFCWFTIGETVYNFK
+722 YFCWFAIDETLYNYK
-737 RKNTEITEIDPN
+737 RK
-749 IIGVKIVT
+749 K
-757 PLPLPVKDKNP
+757 

>member
-1 MKKTWIT
+1 MKKIWIVFT
-8 FISVVVLSFIT
+8 SVVVLSFT
-19 LIWIGTEVYQTQPP
+19 VLIWVGTEVYQKQPP
-33 IPETVIIKETND
+33 IPETVIVKESGEI
-45 VLYTKADIQ
+45 LYTKEDIQ
-54 TGQNVWE
+54 IGQNVWE

-95 EAWAQNDFNTNY
+95 EAWAQRDFQTNY
-107 DNLDVEK
+107 EALDVEK

-119 ARLIKDIKTNTYNE
+119 ARLIKDIKTNTFNK
-133 ADKSVTL
+133 ADGTITISE
-140 SVSRLAA
+140 SRLAA
-147 IKENIKHYTSI
+147 IKVNINHYTTI
-158 FSEGKDVYAI
+158 FSEGKAEYAI
-168 PKGALVDSEKL
+168 PKGALVDKDKL
-179 EQLNAFLFW
+179 EKLNAFLFW

-198 NKDYTYTSN
+198 DKDYTYTSN

-215 NKITSDSLIWSGLSI
+215 NNITKNSLIWSGLSV
-230 VLLLLFVGIL
+230 VLLLLFIGIL
-240 TYYYLINHE
+240 SFYYLRNHE

-262 TNLKLFPS
+262 EDLKFTRS
-270 QKAILKYFIVIS
+270 QRAVLKYFIVIS

-296 HYTVEGQAFFGFDL
+296 HYTVEGQAFFGFEL
-310 ASFLPYSVTRTWH
+310 SQYLPYSITRTWH
-323 TQLAVFWIAATW
+323 TQLAIFWIAATW

-365 IVIVLGSMLGE
+365 IIIVFGSMLGE
-376 WLGIHQFLDLTT
+376 WLGVHQFLSLTM

-421 SRHVLYGIRKN
+421 GRHLIYGIRKN
-432 DESKHLLI
+432 DSSKHLLI
-440 ILLVSVMAIGMF
+440 ILLISVVAIGMF

-491 IAYIFSRLKI
+491 IAFIFSRLKI
-501 ISVKTAGRVSI
+501 ISPSTAGKVSI

-567 LKSKQWMQKYKWPIF
+567 LKSKQWMQRYKWPIF
-582 FFIAVAFWNFVGA
+582 FFIAVAFWNFIGA

-628 YGMLGM
+628 YGLLGM

-639 CLRFYSDRDWQNTKL
+639 SLRFYSDRKWEITKL

-665 VAMVLLSLLPIGIIQ
+665 VAMVAFSLLPIGIIQ

-687 GYSFARDADLL
+687 GYSFARDSDLL
-698 YSPTVQTLKWMRMI
+698 YSPVIQTLKWMRMI
-712 GDIIFSAGIF
+712 GDVIFSAGIF
-722 YFCWFTIGETVYNFK
+722 YFCWFTIDETIYNYK
-737 RKNTEITEIDPN
+737 RKA
-749 IIGVKIVT
+749 
-757 PLPLPVKDKNP
+757 

>member
-1 MKKTWIT
+1 MRKIWIG
-8 FISVVVLSFIT
+8 FISVVVLSFIA
-19 LIWIGTEVYQTQPP
+19 LIWVGTEIYQTQPP
-33 IPETVIIKETND
+33 IPDQVVITETGETI
-45 VLYTKADIQ
+45 YTKADIQ

-86 IHKEAVFML
+86 IHREAVFIL
-95 EAWAQNDFNTNY
+95 DYWAENDFQSSY
-107 DNLDVEK
+107 ENLDAEN
-114 KAALK
+114 KARLK
-119 ARLIKDIKTNTYNE
+119 ARLIEDIKTNTFDPATKTVHISE
-133 ADKSVTL
+133 
-140 SVSRLAA
+140 SRYAA
-147 IKENIKHYTSI
+147 IQSNVIHYSTI
-158 FSEGKDVYAI
+158 FSQGNEEYAI
-168 PKGALVDSEKL
+168 PEGALTDSEKL
-179 EQLNAFLFW
+179 EQLNAFFFW

-198 NKDYTYTSN
+198 NQDYTYTSN

-215 NKITSDSLIWSGLSI
+215 NTITADSQIWSGLSI
-230 VLLLLFVGIL
+230 VLLILFIGLLA
-240 TYYYLINHE
+240 YYYLRNHE
-249 KGELLTKPESDPL
+249 KGEAISQPDKDPL
-262 TNLKLFPS
+262 VGMKLTRS
-270 QKAILKYFIVIS
+270 QKAILKYFVVIS
-282 LLIGLQVIL
+282 LLIGLQIVL
-291 GIITV
+291 GILTV
-296 HYTVEGQAFFGFDL
+296 HYTVEGQSFFGFDL
-310 ASFLPYSVTRTWH
+310 ANYLPYSVTRTWH

-344 MISGKEMK
+344 MISGREMK
-352 YQVFGINFLFVAL
+352 YQVFGINFLFIAL
-365 IVIVLGSMLGE
+365 LIIVLGSMLGE
-376 WLGIHQFLDLTT
+376 WMGIHQLLDLTT

-421 SRHVLYGIRKN
+421 SRHILYAIRQN
-432 DESKHLLI
+432 NESKNLLI
-440 ILLVSVMAIGMF
+440 ILLISVIAIGMF

-491 IAYIFSRLKI
+491 IAFIFSKMNI
-501 ISVKTAGRVSI
+501 ISAKTAGRASV
-512 ASASIFLAGG
+512 ASAAIFLSGG

-567 LKSKQWMQKYKWPIF
+567 LKGKKWIQAYKWPIY

-604 PIALYYIQG
+604 PLALYYIQG

-634 GFILI
+634 GFILM
-639 CLRFYSDRDWQNTKL
+639 CLRFYSNKAWDNKKL
-654 KRAFWL
+654 KRAFWF

-698 YSPTVQTLKWMRMI
+698 YSPTIQTLKWLRMI
-712 GDIIFSAGIF
+712 GDIIFSIGIF
-722 YFCWFTIGETVYNFK
+722 YFCWFTIKESIQSFRQK
-737 RKNTEITEIDPN
+737 
-749 IIGVKIVT
+749 
-757 PLPLPVKDKNP
+757 

>member
-1 MKKTWIT
+1 MRKIWIAFT
-8 FISVVVLSFIT
+8 SVVVLSFIV
-19 LIWIGTEVYQTQPP
+19 LIWVGTEVYQTQPP
-33 IPETVIIKETND
+33 IPEKVIIKETGE
-45 VLYTKADIQ
+45 VFYTKETIQ

-95 EAWAQNDFNTNY
+95 EAWAQNDFQMSY
-107 DNLDVEK
+107 DALDVEK

-119 ARLIKDIKTNTYNE
+119 ARLIKDIKTNSYNKTDGTITISE
-133 ADKSVTL
+133 
-140 SVSRLAA
+140 SRLAA
-147 IKENIKHYTSI
+147 IQSNIKHYTSI
-158 FSEGKDVYAI
+158 FSEGKAEYAI
-168 PKGALVDSEKL
+168 PKGALTDTAKL
-179 EQLNAFLFW
+179 QKLNAFLFW

-198 NKDYTYTSN
+198 GKEYTYTSN

-215 NKITSDSLIWSGLSI
+215 NNITKNSLIWSGLSI
-230 VLLLLFVGIL
+230 VLLLLFIGIL
-240 TYYYLINHE
+240 TFYYLRNHE
-249 KGELLTKPESDPL
+249 KGEMLTKPESDPL
-262 TNLKLFPS
+262 ENMKFTRS
-270 QKAILKYFIVIS
+270 QKAVLKYFIVIS

-291 GIITV
+291 GILTV
-296 HYTVEGQAFFGFDL
+296 HYTVEGQAFFGFEL
-310 ASFLPYSVTRTWH
+310 SKYLPYSITRTWH

-365 IVIVLGSMLGE
+365 IVIVFGSMLGE
-376 WLGIHQFLDLTT
+376 WLGVHQFLSLTM

-409 LGIGLVLWVVMV
+409 LAIGLVLWVVMV
-421 SRHVLYGIRKN
+421 SRHVIYGIRKN
-432 DESKHLLI
+432 DSSKHLLI
-440 ILLVSVMAIGMF
+440 ILLISVMAIGMF

-491 IAYIFSRLKI
+491 IAFIFSKLKI
-501 ISVKTAGRVSI
+501 ISPSTAGKVSI

-567 LKSKQWMQKYKWPIF
+567 LKSKQWMQTYKWPIF
-582 FFIAVAFWNFVGA
+582 FFIAVAFWNFIGA

-639 CLRFYSDRDWQNTKL
+639 CLRFYSDRAWESTKL

-665 VAMVLLSLLPIGIIQ
+665 VAMVAFSLLPIGIIQ

-687 GYSFARDADLL
+687 GYSFARDSDLL
-698 YSPTVQTLKWMRMI
+698 YSPVVQTLKWMRMI
-712 GDIIFSAGIF
+712 GDIIFSVGIF
-722 YFCWFTIGETVYNFK
+722 YFCWFTINETIYNFK
-737 RKNTEITEIDPN
+737 RKA
-749 IIGVKIVT
+749 
-757 PLPLPVKDKNP
+757 

>member
-1 MKKTWIT
+1 MKKIWIT
-8 FISVVVLSFIT
+8 FISVVVVSFIV

-33 IPETVIIKETND
+33 IPETVIVKETNV
-45 VLYTKADIQ
+45 VLYTKEDIQ

-95 EAWAQNDFNTNY
+95 EAWAQKDFNTKY
-107 DNLDVEK
+107 EDLDVEK
-114 KAALK
+114 QAALK
-119 ARLIKDIKTNTYNE
+119 ARLIQDIKTNTFNE
-133 ADKSVTL
+133 TDKSITI
-140 SVSRLAA
+140 SESRLAA
-147 IKENIKHYTSI
+147 INENIKHYTSI
-158 FSEGKDVYAI
+158 FSEGKEEYAI
-168 PKGALVDSEKL
+168 PKGALTDAKKL

-188 TSWAASTNRP
+188 TSWAASTNRVRE
-198 NKDYTYTSN
+198 DYTYTSN

-215 NKITSDSLIWSGLSI
+215 NTITKGSLVWSGLSV
-230 VLLLLFVGIL
+230 VLLLLFIGIL
-240 TYYYLINHE
+240 TYYYLVNHE
-249 KGELLTKPESDPL
+249 KGEILDKPETDPL

-270 QKAILKYFIVIS
+270 QKTILKYFIVIS
-282 LLIGLQVIL
+282 LLIALQVIL
-291 GIITV
+291 GAVTV

-310 ASFLPYSVTRTWH
+310 SKYLPYSITRTWH

-352 YQVFGINFLFVAL
+352 YQRFGINFLFFAL
-365 IVIVLGSMLGE
+365 LVIVLGSMFGE
-376 WLGIHQFLDLTT
+376 WLGVHQFLDLTT

-421 SRHVLYGIRKN
+421 SRHILYAIRKN
-432 DESKHLLI
+432 DASKHLLI
-440 ILLVSVMAIGMF
+440 ILLISVMAIGMF

-491 IAYIFSRLKI
+491 IAYIFSQMKI
-501 ISVKTAGRVSI
+501 ISAKTAGRVSI

-567 LKSKQWMQKYKWPIF
+567 LKSRQWMQKYKWPIF

-628 YGMLGM
+628 YGLLGM

-639 CLRFYSDRDWQNTKL
+639 CLRFYSNRAWESKKL
-654 KRAFWL
+654 KRAFWF

-665 VAMVLLSLLPIGIIQ
+665 VAMVVLSLLPIGIIQ
-680 AYTSITK
+680 AYTSITN
-687 GYSFARDADLL
+687 GYSYARDTELL
-698 YSPTVQTLKWMRMI
+698 YSPTLQTLKWLRMI
-712 GDIIFSAGIF
+712 GDVIFSVGIF
-722 YFCWFTIGETVYNFK
+722 YFCWFAIDETIYNFK
-737 RKNTEITEIDPN
+737 RKHVN
-749 IIGVKIVT
+749 G
-757 PLPLPVKDKNP
+757 